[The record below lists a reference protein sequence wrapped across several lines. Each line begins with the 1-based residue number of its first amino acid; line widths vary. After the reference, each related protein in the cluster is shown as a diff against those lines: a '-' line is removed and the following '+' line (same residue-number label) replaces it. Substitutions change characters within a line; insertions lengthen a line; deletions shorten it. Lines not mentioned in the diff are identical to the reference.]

1 MTEFSEA
8 LTRAREALGHSRVN
22 LARRVGVNR
31 RVVAAWENGDDVPG
45 ALDFAKLCGSYKQL
59 SPFRDKLRMERTIE
73 IVVVPKDM
81 PMPGRALRRGLGAA
95 YHAEPE
101 PIPGPKPQ
109 ATIVPA
115 PRDKIHVRRVVAPA
129 APDPA
134 RVAVAPPPA
143 PQAPIDLVESLACRA
158 DLTIAGISST
168 KDLLFFTE
176 SDLLSIDG
184 FDLADLDEVRAAL
197 AVADLRLPEPAPAP
211 DPAPATADAP
221 DDPANDTIS
230 PKDRERLRQAIVFFD
245 AIRRGKSSRHDI
257 FGKDFDPQ
265 KKGWQKTFID
275 RAVSSG
281 IAVKTGDRRST
292 KYGPGP
298 RIGLADEKMALMM
311 AIPSHWHSSPIP
323 DSDAPETE
331 LVSDEP
337 ATEPARAPDE
347 PSLAGAVKEK
357 LEEFMGSVNAS
368 LQDFSAKVSEALRRR
383 DARISSQDEIITSLI
398 ARIEKLE
405 GR

>member
-45 ALDFAKLCGSYKQL
+45 ALDFAKLCGSYRQL

-101 PIPGPKPQ
+101 PTPDREPRAP
-109 ATIVPA
+109 AVPA
-115 PRDKIHVRRVVAPA
+115 PQDKVRVRRVVAASA
-129 APDPA
+129 APEPISI
-134 RVAVAPPPA
+134 VPPVVPA
-143 PQAPIDLVESLACRA
+143 PVPPIDLVESLACKA
-158 DLTIAGISST
+158 DLTLAGISNT

-176 SDLLSIDG
+176 ADLLSIDG
-184 FDLADLDEVRAAL
+184 FDLADLEEVRSAL
-197 AVADLRLPEPAPAP
+197 TAADLRLPEPEPEP
-211 DPAPATADAP
+211 DPPA
-221 DDPANDTIS
+221 DDSIS

-275 RAVSSG
+275 RVVSSG

-298 RIGLADEKMALMM
+298 RIGLADERMALMM

-331 LVSDEP
+331 LVPDEP
-337 ATEPARAPDE
+337 TAEPAQTPDE
-347 PSLAGAVKEK
+347 PSLVEAVKEK
-357 LEEFMGSVNAS
+357 LGEFMGSVNAS

-383 DARISSQDEIITSLI
+383 DARIASQDEIIMSLI